1 MKKKKMLLTEFATFI
16 FVALFSVSCSN
27 VEPTP
32 TPTPTPTTGAGT
44 ESSPYNIS
52 EAITN
57 QGASKWVT
65 GYIVGVVDGEG
76 KDISTESKFDAPYT
90 IKTNVLL
97 ADNADETDFTKCFP
111 VQLPTGAIRDGLNL
125 VDNATLD
132 GQKVKLYGSLETYY
146 TKPGM
151 KSTSYFEI
159 DGGATGG
166 IKPVDTSGSYLAET
180 FATNQ
185 GAFTIVDVTLPE
197 GGTYVWKWNTNKYM
211 KASAFISSAAK
222 ASESWVI
229 SPSIDLSDATA
240 PKLTFEHALNYVTS
254 NKLTEQTLWV
264 STNYTEGAPSTATWT
279 QLTIPT
285 WPSGS
290 DWTFVSSGAIDLS
303 AYTANSNVRLAF
315 KYAST
320 TAGAAT
326 WRFKNLVV
334 KE

>member
-1 MKKKKMLLTEFATFI
+1 MKTKKTFFKAFGVAI
-16 FVALFSVSCSN
+16 AVALLGASCTN

-32 TPTPTPTTGAGT
+32 KPIPPSDKLPVS
-44 ESSPYNIS
+44 ES
-52 EAITN
+52 
-57 QGASKWVT
+57 
-65 GYIVGVVDGEG
+65 
-76 KDISTESKFDAPYT
+76 
-90 IKTNVLL
+90 
-97 ADNADETDFTKCFP
+97 
-111 VQLPTGAIRDGLNL
+111 
-125 VDNATLD
+125 
-132 GQKVKLYGSLETYY
+132 
-146 TKPGM
+146 
-151 KSTSYFEI
+151 
-159 DGGATGG
+159 
-166 IKPVDTSGSYLAET
+166 

-211 KASAFISSAAK
+211 KASAFISSAK
-222 ASESWVI
+222 ASESWLI
-229 SPSIDLSDATA
+229 SPSIDLSSATA
-240 PKLTFEHALNYVTS
+240 PKLTFEHTGKYFTS

-285 WPSGS
+285 WPSGN
-290 DWTFVSSGAIDLS
+290 DWMFVSSGAIDLS

-326 WRFKNLVV
+326 WEFKNLVV

>member
-27 VEPTP
+27 VEP

-185 GAFTIVDVTLPE
+185 GAFAIVDVTLPE
-197 GGTYVWKWNTNKYM
+197 GGTYVWIWNTSKYM
-211 KASAFISSAAK
+211 KASAFISSAK
-222 ASESWVI
+222 ASESWLI
-229 SPSIDLSDATA
+229 SPSIDLSNATA
-240 PKLTFEHALNYVTS
+240 PKLTFEHTGKYFTS

-326 WRFKNLVV
+326 WEIKNLVV